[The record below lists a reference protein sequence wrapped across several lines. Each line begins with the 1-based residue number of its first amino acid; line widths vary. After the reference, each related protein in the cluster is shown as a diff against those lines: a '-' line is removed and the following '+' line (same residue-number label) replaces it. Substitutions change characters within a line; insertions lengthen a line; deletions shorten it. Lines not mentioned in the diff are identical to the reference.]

1 MSACRDQNALGG
13 DGAAFADDFDRVRV
27 HHLGA
32 APNDGPARRLDAAAV
47 ELAEPGDFHIL
58 VGDQRFP
65 VEALLAD
72 GPAIGARIVDGVAE
86 LACIDEQLLRHAA
99 ANHAGAAEAVFLG
112 DGGANA
118 KACRKPRGTDA
129 A

>member
-1 MSACRDQNALGG
+1 MTAPP
-13 DGAAFADDFDRVRV
+13 AASTP
-27 HHLGA
+27 L
-32 APNDGPARRLDAAAV
+32 LV
-47 ELAEPGDFHIL
+47 ELAEPGDFRIL

-118 KACRKPRGTDA
+118 KARRKPRGTDA